1 MTMATAATPP
11 AMPPAMAP
19 TFELPPPDLGNPV
32 EEDVGGIITPEGR
45 RIEPGPVSGKSIK
58 ILE

>member
-1 MTMATAATPP
+1 
-11 AMPPAMAP
+11 MAP

-32 EEDVGGIITPEGR
+32 EEDVGGIITPEGP